1 MILTFPGRF
10 TAPAILTTSF
20 TRRNV
25 SGSAAA
31 ARARFVSGPTATSV
45 TVPGSCSRRMRRI
58 SSCAGFLD
66 AMKERCAG
74 PGPAS
79 VPPCLTV
86 SMTLGVTSGSKR
98 CSHVS
103 EGVR

>member
-66 AMKERCAG
+66 AMKERYA
-74 PGPAS
+74 GPAS
-79 VPPCLTV
+79 VPPCSTV